1 MTNKL
6 LLTVLS
12 ITLILSCKDSKVDV
26 STSYYSNVECI
37 EYDFDDSPDV
47 ILDTIVDRYWA
58 VPLETNDQNLIGR
71 IDKMLFRDS
80 LIIIADYSI
89 AKSVFIFNNSGK
101 YLSKIHRLGN
111 GRGEYLS
118 MRDVCLTKDG
128 NLSILDNYKNKI
140 VTYSLN
146 GKFISDKTIDFKFR
160 DFEYIN
166 EDTLAY
172 NVSMCIIN
180 KKKIINQSECVV
192 GDINSNLAYAFGND
206 YSYKNDNP
214 NSNATKS
221 QELYYFNGDV
231 YCTPNSDNYIYQL
244 TTNGPVAK
252 YLLKTKPESLL
263 SFADLIN
270 SSKTKRADE
279 LYSSNTFF
287 NSDFLELK
295 DMSLIRFL
303 DKGYPTPIII
313 YNHRDKIAYNVA
325 NYSQNPIFSL
335 FSSFPQGVFD
345 DKTVVFTKT
354 ASYLKSIEQEG
365 IITPKAIHDY
375 IFSSIS
381 VDSNPVLFFFKFR
394 DDDNK

>member
-140 VTYSLN
+140 VTYSL
-146 GKFISDKTIDFKFR
+146 
-160 DFEYIN
+160 
-166 EDTLAY
+166 
-172 NVSMCIIN
+172 VMC
-180 KKKIINQSECVV
+180 KK
-192 GDINSNLAYAFGND
+192 
-206 YSYKNDNP
+206 
-214 NSNATKS
+214 
-221 QELYYFNGDV
+221 
-231 YCTPNSDNYIYQL
+231 
-244 TTNGPVAK
+244 
-252 YLLKTKPESLL
+252 
-263 SFADLIN
+263 
-270 SSKTKRADE
+270 
-279 LYSSNTFF
+279 
-287 NSDFLELK
+287 
-295 DMSLIRFL
+295 
-303 DKGYPTPIII
+303 
-313 YNHRDKIAYNVA
+313 
-325 NYSQNPIFSL
+325 
-335 FSSFPQGVFD
+335 
-345 DKTVVFTKT
+345 
-354 ASYLKSIEQEG
+354 
-365 IITPKAIHDY
+365 
-375 IFSSIS
+375 
-381 VDSNPVLFFFKFR
+381 
-394 DDDNK
+394 